1 MHTPARLPKPLTS
14 AAGVANGDPEGEIR
28 LVGLALGFEKVVT
41 RALFPYSGPILL
53 QKADRGLGS
62 GWLPAFALYWGRGT
76 DLFITFPLSA
86 PTWPSTTIIRPMHTM
101 GDTGS
106 RKPQAATGWGQS
118 GGEAGWE
125 SRAHCPRASGESTV
139 PVSLGAGGRY
149 PSAGW
154 KCMSP
159 DTVQARNPVP
169 TKCTECGGHKAQCP
183 SAVWEPGQPQLAK
196 AGGSG
201 HCWGA
206 CREPRPTTPVLA
218 GNNPQARCMLG
229 PRRHSLRTAPSFAP
243 QGSVPGVAH
252 LGSPQPVVV
261 PEPRSSSLIPLPSVP
276 AGATVTAA
284 STRPT
289 ADELGPGPSP
299 KSRPVGPAAGHAGI
313 WSPRPPDSMSLH
325 QEGELSAP
333 QPSAWFVQAGSTAFW
348 EEWTLPLSLP
358 GSWRGGFLFVF
369 FFYF

>member
-1 MHTPARLPKPLTS
+1 
-14 AAGVANGDPEGEIR
+14 
-28 LVGLALGFEKVVT
+28 
-41 RALFPYSGPILL
+41 
-53 QKADRGLGS
+53 
-62 GWLPAFALYWGRGT
+62 
-76 DLFITFPLSA
+76 
-86 PTWPSTTIIRPMHTM
+86 MHTM

-118 GGEAGWE
+118 GGEVQAGK
-125 SRAHCPRASGESTV
+125 AGSTA
-139 PVSLGAGGRY
+139 PGQAGKALFLSQLGRGILY

-169 TKCTECGGHKAQCP
+169 TKCTECRGHKAQCP

-201 HCWGA
+201 HCRGA

-229 PRRHSLRTAPSFAP
+229 PRRYSLRTAPSFAP
-243 QGSVPGVAH
+243 CRDRYQAAH

-261 PEPRSSSLIPLPSVP
+261 PEPRSSSLIPSSVP

-284 STRPT
+284 STRPNT
-289 ADELGPGPSP
+289 
-299 KSRPVGPAAGHAGI
+299 
-313 WSPRPPDSMSLH
+313 PPTS
-325 QEGELSAP
+325 
-333 QPSAWFVQAGSTAFW
+333 
-348 EEWTLPLSLP
+348 
-358 GSWRGGFLFVF
+358 
-369 FFYF
+369 